1 MPHAAGIA
9 AGGLCRN
16 FFRRFVQR
24 AANPMAGQIADQRIA
39 ALAGERT
46 DRIANAGDGF
56 AMPDLRNPDLHRA
69 LTVAAQPLGIFRRP
83 HQDKSWPRYR
93 QKKKPSSEAD
103 TSILTKS
110 PSANFWG
117 PGTPCAMASLTLIQV
132 APGKL

>member
-69 LTVAAQPLGIFRRP
+69 LTVAAQPLGIFRR
-83 HQDKSWPRYR
+83 R
-93 QKKKPSSEAD
+93 
-103 TSILTKS
+103 TKTK
-110 PSANFWG
+110 AG
-117 PGTPCAMASLTLIQV
+117 PGI
-132 APGKL
+132 GKKNRPARPTRRY